1 MKDEEA
7 VLVAVAIDEVQA
19 RVYRKLLEDQGIRV
33 LLADFDDIIIGDEV
47 ILGKTIS
54 NVKIIVE
61 EKDADVAKQIIREH
75 ESDKITRRTSK
86 SGEHVIFRCT
96 HCLKYIRFTYKEA
109 GSSQFCPECKRIVQ
123 VPY

>member
-1 MKDEEA
+1 MKEEEA

-19 RVYRKLLEDQGIRV
+19 RVYRKLLEDNGIRV
-33 LLADFDDIIIGDEV
+33 LLADFDDIVIGEDV

-54 NVKIIVE
+54 NVKIIAE
-61 EKDADVAKQIIREH
+61 EKDAEMAKQIIQEH

-86 SGEHVIFRCT
+86 SGEHVIFRCP
-96 HCLKYIRFTYKEA
+96 HCLKYIRFTSKDS
-109 GSSQFCPECKRIVQ
+109 GSSQFCTECKRIVH